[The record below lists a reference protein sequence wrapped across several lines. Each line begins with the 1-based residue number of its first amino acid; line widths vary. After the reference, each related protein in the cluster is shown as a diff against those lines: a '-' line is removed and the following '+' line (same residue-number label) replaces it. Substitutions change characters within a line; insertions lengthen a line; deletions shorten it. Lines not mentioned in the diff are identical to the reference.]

1 MMTTRVDPFPVK
13 PFRTLFLLL
22 LISILPHSPAFASA
36 PSVTVEVGV
45 AHASNEGSTIDPAL
59 SKLKSKLQEMFKY
72 SSYKMLDRQKRT
84 IAVGGT
90 GEIPLPGNR
99 ILKATPASVDGNKI
113 KLDVQIIEGGKN
125 RLTTSLG
132 LNKGGMVLVGGPAW
146 QNGVLILVIS
156 AE

>member
-1 MMTTRVDPFPVK
+1 MTKDRVDRFPVK
-13 PFRTLFLLL
+13 RSRVLPLLFILAILL
-22 LISILPHSPAFASA
+22 PAVAHAA

-45 AHASNEGSTIDPAL
+45 AHASNEGSSIDPAL
-59 SKLKSKLQEMFKY
+59 SKLKSKLQDMFKY

-84 IAVGGT
+84 IAVGAT

-99 ILKATPASVDGNKI
+99 VLKATPASVEGGKI
-113 KLDVQIIEGGKN
+113 KLDVQILEAGKN
-125 RLTTSLG
+125 KLTTSLG
-132 LNKGGMVLVGGPAW
+132 LNKGGMVLVGGPAY